1 MAITDGG
8 ISNGTA
14 IWLEAAANTEKHMEI
29 FYCKPFALGIR
40 HLWNPLPIYI
50 YIESYIYIYYIY
62 MYINIYPIYL
72 YIYTIYIYN
81 IYIYPIYLYIYT
93 IYINIY
99 TIYIYIYIQTYIYM
113 YIYIHRT
120 LDMEHVGL
128 SKSRA
133 YSFSWLITIF
143 PCLTAISWGIRKR
156 LLVNIRMTNDDYSLL
171 QCLKRFYLK

>member
-50 YIESYIYIYYIY
+50 FIESYIYIYYIY

-81 IYIYPIYLYIYT
+81 IYISNISIYIYNIHKYIYNIYIYKQYIYVYIYT
-93 IYINIY
+93 PYLRYGACGFVQKQGI
-99 TIYIYIYIQTYIYM
+99 
-113 YIYIHRT
+113 
-120 LDMEHVGL
+120 LL
-128 SKSRA
+128 
-133 YSFSWLITIF
+133 SWLITIF
-143 PCLTAISWGIRKR
+143 PCLTAIS
-156 LLVNIRMTNDDYSLL
+156 
-171 QCLKRFYLK
+171 